1 MENSLNDEL
10 LCSLKDE
17 LREVTAQIN
26 VHSEKLMDLLDQKKE
41 SSVNLLER
49 CRVSRLLSSCIGKIR
64 SNMSLLCSMPSIR
77 VG

>member
-26 VHSEKLMDLLDQKKE
+26 VHSEKLMDLL
-41 SSVNLLER
+41 V
-49 CRVSRLLSSCIGKIR
+49 IGSGNNHQLFVITD
-64 SNMSLLCSMPSIR
+64 
-77 VG
+77 

>member
-1 MENSLNDEL
+1 MENSLNDKL

-41 SSVNLLER
+41 SLVN
-49 CRVSRLLSSCIGKIR
+49 
-64 SNMSLLCSMPSIR
+64 
-77 VG
+77 

>member
-41 SSVNLLER
+41 SSSTDSRDVASHA
-49 CRVSRLLSSCIGKIR
+49 CHHRVSGKSEAIC
-64 SNMSLLCSMPSIR
+64 LCCARCHQS
-77 VG
+77 G